1 MPGPIDWSR
10 VIDFIARRAPTL
22 ASSLVGVAPSQ
33 IESVQAQFGIV
44 FPSAYVDFLLTMGDE
59 RGSLRP
65 FGETQVH
72 AFSELVTE
80 LPPEDYPLRRF
91 FKVAFEAQEYPI
103 AIFDTYLDLTRSDGH
118 DAPLVTFETP

>member
-1 MPGPIDWSR
+1 LSEW
-10 VIDFIARRAPTL
+10 RR
-22 ASSLVGVAPSQ
+22 SQ

-80 LPPEDYPLRRF
+80 LHPRTTRCGGSY
-91 FKVAFEAQEYPI
+91 KVAFEAQEYPI
-103 AIFDTYLDLTRSDGH
+103 AIFDTYLDFTRSDGH
-118 DAPLVTFETP
+118 ERAVGDVRNTV